1 MNHLM
6 IFTKHGVFI
15 TSTASWTVEVFF
27 VTKSFV
33 ICISQT
39 RGMREKAANGR
50 SFHPGQVHG
59 AFGGHNDCT
68 LGHQLDTPE
77 SFCEWNPPK
86 NDTPRKMNMEP
97 ENTSLEI
104 RKIIFQTLIFRFYV
118 NLPGC
123 NGLKPPGNSEHFRF
137 YGKIFGSRVYPI
149 PLPFGFFF
157 FVWNSKGWSFP
168 EVFTIEFFL
177 LGCPVGSWDQWLVP
191 QYIPSI
197 GRL

>member
-1 MNHLM
+1 
-6 IFTKHGVFI
+6 
-15 TSTASWTVEVFF
+15 
-27 VTKSFV
+27 
-33 ICISQT
+33 
-39 RGMREKAANGR
+39 MREKAANGR

-86 NDTPRKMNMEP
+86 NDTPRKINMEP
-97 ENTSLEI
+97 ENTPLEI

-157 FVWNSKGWSFP
+157 RLELQRLIFSRGFHHR
-168 EVFTIEFFL
+168 VFSTWMSRWK
-177 LGCPVGSWDQWLVP
+177 LGSMVSTPIYP
-191 QYIPSI
+191 IY
-197 GRL
+197 R